1 MPTNLPRSKRHVH
14 KQKTATPPKPTLA
27 RMLANTFMVGSVLL
41 LFGLVL
47 LQEKRYADGE
57 PGSVA
62 DAFIAKAQAALADD
76 GAPSDTEAPPNKI

>member
-1 MPTNLPRSKRHVH
+1 MPTNLPRSKRQPV
-14 KQKTATPPKPTLA
+14 KREAATAPPPSLA
-27 RMLANTFMVGSVLL
+27 RKLLNAFMVGSVLV

-62 DAFIAKAQAALADD
+62 DAFIQKAQAALA
-76 GAPSDTEAPPNKI
+76 GRSASDTEAPPNKF